1 MTVRGGTTG
10 SRAAAEVF
18 REGWAMLRV
27 DGPRAARI
35 TADTAAVLSLVSM
48 VAGWWEGPVAVAL
61 FALVLLGQTVVRLA
75 PLRASAQAATA
86 ALLLAAAWAALV
98 GAYQLIGWLDL
109 AMHLIVTGLLAALA
123 ASVVLRRGW
132 LTTGDGSGADA
143 LQGAR
148 AGRILLTTGTG
159 SLLAVLWEAG
169 EWFGH
174 TYLDPA
180 IQVGYEDTIGDL
192 TAGVLG
198 AALAG
203 VFLGRLVQRDGDA

>member
-27 DGPRAARI
+27 VGPRAARI

-123 ASVVLRRGW
+123 ALVVLRRGW

-159 SLLAVLWEAG
+159 SLLAVLWETG